1 MKLKIFKKIRR
12 KNMKTL
18 EKSKNTE
25 NVYVYTEKELKTKIN
40 KTLEKIE
47 TWVRIMDY
55 RLTDDINIYKNMNI
69 LTYNLS
75 KNQLK
80 KINKYL
86 NGVNKKMTLRNVNSL
101 LHLLYK
107 TFEPIKKI
115 QVKKSEKEEEIQ
127 KKRKEWLKLRD
138 KAEKALL
145 EYKNEKGDYYKERM
159 KRQELFTF

>member
-1 MKLKIFKKIRR
+1 
-12 KNMKTL
+12 MKTL

-47 TWVRIMDY
+47 TWVGIMDY

>member
-1 MKLKIFKKIRR
+1 
-12 KNMKTL
+12 MKTL
-18 EKSKNTE
+18 ERTENTE
-25 NVYVYTEKELKTKIN
+25 NVYVYTETELKAKIN

-55 RLTDDINIYKNMNI
+55 RIVGDIKIYKNMSI
-69 LTYNLS
+69 STHNLS

-80 KINKYL
+80 KVNKYL

-107 TFEPIKKI
+107 TFEPIEKVQI
-115 QVKKSEKEEEIQ
+115 KKSLKEEEIQ
-127 KKRKEWLKLRD
+127 KKRKEWIEFRD
-138 KAEKALL
+138 EAEKTLL
-145 EYKNEKGDYYKERM
+145 EYKTEKGDYYKEKQ

>member
-1 MKLKIFKKIRR
+1 
-12 KNMKTL
+12 MKTL
-18 EKSKNTE
+18 ERTENTE
-25 NVYVYTEKELKTKIN
+25 NVYVYTETELKAKIN

-55 RLTDDINIYKNMNI
+55 RIVGDIKIYKNMSI
-69 LTYNLS
+69 STHNLS

-80 KINKYL
+80 KVNKYL

-107 TFEPIKKI
+107 TFEPIEKVQI
-115 QVKKSEKEEEIQ
+115 KKSLKEEEIQ
-127 KKRKEWLKLRD
+127 KKRKEWLKFRD
-138 KAEKALL
+138 EAEKALL
-145 EYKNEKGDYYKERM
+145 EYKTEKGDYYKEKQ

>member
-1 MKLKIFKKIRR
+1 
-12 KNMKTL
+12 MKTL
-18 EKSKNTE
+18 ERTENTE
-25 NVYVYTEKELKTKIN
+25 NVYVYTETELKAKIN

-55 RLTDDINIYKNMNI
+55 RIVGDINIYKNMPI
-69 LTYNLS
+69 STHNLS

-80 KINKYL
+80 KVNKYL

-107 TFEPIKKI
+107 TFEPIEKVQI
-115 QVKKSEKEEEIQ
+115 RKSLKEEEIQ

-138 KAEKALL
+138 EAENALL
-145 EYKNEKGDYYKERM
+145 EYKTEKGDYYKERQ